1 MKQDKYKYG
10 LDVIE
15 FYPHDENELQE
26 FIQRSEDTYYN
37 AVKSLIETDKLAASI
52 QFHSGPLPVALS
64 KLISLVQAGY
74 TIRED
79 RYIGMHGGA
88 LDVTLSIPQEQIDL
102 DLVRIHAQAFNDY
115 EASRFER
122 NRVETDYQVSVTL
135 ARAQRDEEKRL
146 AAAAERAAAKARQAA
161 LNDLRSAYAA
171 D

>member
-102 DLVRIHAQAFNDY
+102 DLVRIHAQAFDDY

-122 NRVETDYQVSVTL
+122 NRVETEYQVSVTL

-161 LNDLRSAYAA
+161 LDDLRSVYAA
-171 D
+171 